1 MNTTLTPEALQRAM
15 TAACQAGEY
24 TELPNR
30 LYDALIA
37 GWEALQEAQPPHT
50 NLGPGVSAIA
60 TERQRQVNDNGMTP
74 EHDLRYRR
82 GELAWAALAY
92 VQLAAM
98 DLEGGG
104 REHIATAGPPNC
116 WPWDRLWWKPVDTR
130 RDLVRAGALIAAQ
143 LDALESQGKANG

>member
-1 MNTTLTPEALQRAM
+1 MSTTLTPESLQRAM

-30 LYDALIA
+30 VYDALIA
-37 GWEALQEAQPPHT
+37 GWEALQEAQTAHT
-50 NLGPGVSAIA
+50 NLGAGISAIA
-60 TERQRQVNDNGMTP
+60 AERQRQVSDEGMTP
-74 EHDLRYRR
+74 EDDLRYRR
-82 GELAWAALAY
+82 GELARAALAY

-104 REHIATAGPPNC
+104 REHIATAWPPHC
-116 WPWDRLWWKPVDTR
+116 WPWDRSWWKPLDAR

-143 LDALESQGKANG
+143 LDALDGQGKDNA